1 MRPCDFTAP
10 AVTRRG
16 LMRASALLAAGAAF
30 APRLAF
36 AASSVQGGIEARF
49 PAVTAMIDGYVKQR
63 KVSGMLAALGFGAG
77 APQTIARGL
86 EGFDDPDAVGLDSL
100 FRVYSMTKPVTGM
113 AAMILVDEGKLK
125 LDQPLSD
132 ILPKFAKMQ
141 VQVTPDGSIDD
152 LRPAKAPITIRNLLT
167 HTAGLGYSIV
177 QKGPISK
184 AYEAAGL
191 VPGQVS
197 KLPLPGLGRGTAIG
211 SLELFADRLAG
222 LPLVYEPGT
231 RWSYS
236 VALDLMG
243 RVIEVAS
250 GQSFDGFLQQRLF
263 DPIGMTSSYFQVP
276 PSELHRLSTN
286 YGILKGVPLPI
297 DPAEAS
303 IFADRPAFP
312 MGGAGLVSS
321 PRDYDRFLTMIA
333 NYGAL
338 DGKRVM
344 SEAAVRL
351 GTSNL
356 LPAGATTQGTFADS
370 AGFGAGGRVGL
381 GEQAGTYGWGG
392 AAGTV
397 ALVDLKRGLRASLFT
412 QYMPSEAYPVH
423 RDFPEAVVADLKAQ
437 GVRAAAPAA

>member
-1 MRPCDFTAP
+1 MRPIEFALS
-10 AVTRRG
+10 RR
-16 LMRASALLAAGAAF
+16 ALLRNGGLFAAGATL
-30 APRLAF
+30 APRFAF
-36 AASSVQGGIEARF
+36 AAPSIEARF
-49 PAVTAMIDGYVKQR
+49 PAVTSLVDGYVEQR
-63 KVSGMLAALGFGAG
+63 KVSGMLAALGFGG
-77 APQTIARGL
+77 AAPGVIERGL
-86 EGFDDPDAVGLDSL
+86 EGFDDRDAVSLDSL

-113 AAMILVDEGKLK
+113 AAMILIDEGKLR

-152 LRPAKAPITIRNLLT
+152 VRPAKSPITIRNLLT

-177 QKGPISK
+177 QKGPIAK

-197 KLPLPGLGRGTAIG
+197 KLPLPGMGRGTAIG
-211 SLELFADRLAG
+211 SLELFADRLAEM
-222 LPLVYEPGT
+222 PLVYEPGT

-250 GQSFDGFLQQRLF
+250 GKSFDGFLKERLF
-263 DPIGMTSSYFQVP
+263 DPLGMTSSFFQVP
-276 PSELHRLSTN
+276 ASEVHRLCTN
-286 YGILKGVPLPI
+286 YGILGGVPLPI

-303 IFADRPAFP
+303 IFADKPAFP

-333 NYGAL
+333 GFGAIG
-338 DGKRVM
+338 GKRVM

-356 LPAGATTQGTFADS
+356 LPAGADTKGSFVDA

-381 GEQAGTYGWGG
+381 GDQAGTYGWGG

-397 ALVDLKRGLRASLFT
+397 ALVDTRSGLRASLFT

-423 RDFPEAVVADLKAQ
+423 RDFPNAVLADLKAM
-437 GVRAAAPAA
+437 APAKKAA